1 MLIAA
6 LAALALLQESVPT
19 APSETAPP
27 PTSAAATPEPPADLP
42 PEGDLSA
49 VPPLPTGA
57 LAPVG
62 RDDAGETYLVVDH
75 AQKSGGMA
83 DYWTFEVFIPPIQL
97 HSGKAV
103 IQGLSHHQA
112 DCQARTDQTIASAG
126 YDEAGSAIV
135 ALAAAP
141 AEPLAAGS
149 AYALIADRIC
159 SGDQSPMTGKV
170 MGHAAAVTAATST
183 LQTPA
188 AQAH

>member
-1 MLIAA
+1 MIAA
-6 LAALALLQESVPT
+6 LAALALLQETVPT
-19 APSETAPP
+19 APSEMAPTP
-27 PTSAAATPEPPADLP
+27 PAAAAAEPPGDSP
-42 PEGDLSA
+42 PDGDLSA

-62 RDDAGETYLVVDH
+62 RDDAGETYLVVDR
-75 AQKSGGMA
+75 AQKASGVA

-97 HSGKAV
+97 SEGKAV
-103 IQGLSHHQA
+103 VQGLSHHQA

-126 YDEAGSAIV
+126 YDDAGSAIV

-141 AEPLAAGS
+141 AQPMTAGS

-159 SGDQSPMTGKV
+159 NGDQSPMTGKV
-170 MGHAAAVTAATST
+170 MGHAAALAAATST

-188 AQAH
+188 TGSH

>member
-1 MLIAA
+1 LLIAA
-6 LAALALLQESVPT
+6 LAALALLQETVPT
-19 APSETAPP
+19 APSDTAPP
-27 PTSAAATPEPPADLP
+27 PPAAATPEPPTDSP
-42 PEGDLSA
+42 PDGDLSA

-62 RDDAGETYLVVDH
+62 RDDAGETYLVVDR
-75 AQKSGGMA
+75 AEKTGGMA

-112 DCQARTDQTIASAG
+112 DCQVKTDQTIASAG

-141 AEPLAAGS
+141 AQPLSPGS
-149 AYALIADRIC
+149 AYALIADRVC
-159 SGDQSPMTGKV
+159 NGDQSPMAGKV
-170 MGHAAAVTAATST
+170 MGHAAAVAAATST
-183 LQTPA
+183 LQAPA

>member
-1 MLIAA
+1 LLIAA
-6 LAALALLQESVPT
+6 LVVLALLQETVPT
-19 APSETAPP
+19 APSDTAPTTAVAP
-27 PTSAAATPEPPADLP
+27 SPEPPADSP

-49 VPPLPTGA
+49 VPPLPTGI

-62 RDDAGETYLVVDH
+62 RDDAGETYLVADR
-75 AQKSGGMA
+75 AQKTGNIA

-97 HSGKAV
+97 RSGRAV

-126 YDEAGSAIV
+126 YDEVGAPIV

-141 AEPLAAGS
+141 AEPLSAGS
-149 AYALIADRIC
+149 AYTLIVDRLC
-159 SGDQSPMTGKV
+159 SGDQSPMNGKV
-170 MGHAAAVTAATST
+170 SGHAAAVAAATST